1 MLTSVN
7 PELLGQSYLQQGKY
21 EEAAKV
27 FRKWE
32 IDTPQNWKP
41 SYYLSL
47 DYGYQDKNQEAGNL
61 ATWSNNIRDREK
73 NSGFKNPIEALSSGN
88 AVTCDLAKTGKVMLA
103 ASDVSDSPRP
113 SPSENKE
120 TLRQDQLKLRRLSDS
135 HGSDVD
141 VRIERA
147 RILDSEALIE
157 SDLNPTSPQP
167 CVWIQQAIASLDKAI
182 QSVPENGGLHEQR
195 AIFLMHLVEL
205 MRKHNL
211 ESRVVSPKETDEVM
225 EYTRALEMRPTEASP
240 LWGAVYAQL
249 ELGKGE
255 DAVNLARTI
264 TLLQPGS
271 NDAATAYIVALEGA
285 MRLSGKQPER
295 KKEVEV
301 SLKQLLQSNIEQT
314 QLQALYSAFEKS
326 NYQEGLDLVAA
337 EGKRRF
343 PADSTFDQGHG
354 DGMHVHI

>member
-1 MLTSVN
+1 VL
-7 PELLGQSYLQQGKY
+7 
-21 EEAAKV
+21 
-27 FRKWE
+27 
-32 IDTPQNWKP
+32 
-41 SYYLSL
+41 
-47 DYGYQDKNQEAGNL
+47 
-61 ATWSNNIRDREK
+61 
-73 NSGFKNPIEALSSGN
+73 
-88 AVTCDLAKTGKVMLA
+88 
-103 ASDVSDSPRP
+103 
-113 SPSENKE
+113 
-120 TLRQDQLKLRRLSDS
+120 
-135 HGSDVD
+135 
-141 VRIERA
+141 
-147 RILDSEALIE
+147 
-157 SDLNPTSPQP
+157 
-167 CVWIQQAIASLDKAI
+167 IQQAIASLDKAI

-264 TLLQPGS
+264 TVLQPGS
-271 NDAATAYIVALEGA
+271 NVAATAYIVALEGA

-301 SLKQLLQSNIEQT
+301 RLKQLLQSNIEQT